1 MTTDHSKIHT
11 HIKALRKQL
20 AEYSYQYYTLDKP
33 LVSDEVYDALYRE
46 LQQLEKK
53 HPEFHDPGS
62 ITQKVGSKV
71 LAQFAPVKHA
81 EAMLSLNNAFTDE
94 EVTRFEERIEDETGK
109 KNIEFSCEPKIDGLA
124 VSIRYE
130 HGKLALAAT
139 RGDGTTGENI
149 TQNILTLKNVPHKL
163 HTTHPPKMIEI
174 RGEVYMT
181 IEAFHA
187 LNKKNREKPFANPRN
202 AAAGSLR
209 QLDPEITASR
219 DLHFFAYGVGAASDF
234 HRPKTQAELLQQLK
248 SWGFVPTGLQELHSG
263 ADGLRKYHEKIAA
276 RRAKLPYQI
285 DGVVY
290 KVNDFRLQD
299 ELGFVARAPRFAL
312 AHKFAAEQAET
323 QLLQVEFQ
331 VGRTGTIT
339 PVAILEPVKV
349 GGVTVT
355 HATLHNKDDLERK
368 DLHINDYVII
378 QRAGDVIPEVVSVV
392 KSKRR
397 NVHKIV
403 FPKHCPQCGS
413 KLEQVPDQVYIR
425 CPNGRS
431 CAAQQ
436 KEGLIHFA
444 AKNAMNIDGMGE
456 KMVEQLLQ
464 HKLVL
469 TPADFY
475 RLTYD
480 QLVVLERMGPKSAEN
495 LLAAL
500 KESKNTSMGRF
511 LFGLGIS
518 DVGEVTAQVL
528 AAEFGDMKSLLNATE
543 ERLLEIPEIGPVIAK
558 SIVDFFKTAAHKHI
572 VEDLLH
578 QGIHWPAPKD
588 TKHLPLSGQSYVIT
602 GSLEAMSRTEA
613 KEKLKLL
620 GAKVSE
626 SVSKTTTAVIVGA
639 EPGSKYEKAQKLKV
653 PIYDE
658 AEFLKLLKH
667 PKH

>member
-1 MTTDHSKIHT
+1 MVADNHKIHAR
-11 HIKALRKQL
+11 IKTLRKQL
-20 AEYSYQYYTLDKP
+20 AEYSYQYHTLDKP
-33 LVSDEVYDALYRE
+33 TVSDEVYDALYKE
-46 LQQLEKK
+46 LQDLEKK
-53 HPEFHDPGS
+53 HPEFHDAHS
-62 ITQKVGSKV
+62 ITQKVGAHI
-71 LAQFAPVKHA
+71 LPQFAAVKHL
-81 EAMLSLNNAFTDE
+81 EPMLSLNNAFSDAD
-94 EVTRFEERIEDETGK
+94 VTRFLERIESEIGK
-109 KNIEFSCEPKIDGLA
+109 KTIEFSCEPKIDGLA

-130 HGKLALAAT
+130 QGKLVLAAT

-149 TQNILTLKNVPHKL
+149 TQNALTIKDIPSKL
-163 HTTHPPKMIEI
+163 HAAHPPKMIEI

-181 IEAFHA
+181 LKAFHA
-187 LNKKNREKPFANPRN
+187 LNKQTPEKSFANPRN

-209 QLDPEITASR
+209 QLDPQVTAHR
-219 DLHFFAYGVGAASDF
+219 DLHFFAYGVGATEGFAL
-234 HRPKTQAELLQQLK
+234 PKTQSELLQQLQA
-248 SWGFVPTGLQELHSG
+248 WGFSMTGLQEVRDAPEL
-263 ADGLRKYHEKIAA
+263 LKYHEKILEK
-276 RRAKLPYQI
+276 REKLPYQI

-290 KVNDFRLQD
+290 KVNDFRLQE
-299 ELGFVARAPRFAL
+299 ELGFVSRAPRFSL

-323 QLLQVEFQ
+323 KLLNVEFQ
-331 VGRTGTIT
+331 VGRTGVIT

-355 HATLHNKDDLERK
+355 HATLHNKEDLERK
-368 DLHINDYVII
+368 DLHINDYVMI

-392 KSKRR
+392 KAKRR
-397 NVHKIV
+397 HVEKII

-444 AKNAMNIDGMGE
+444 AKNAMNIDGMGD

-495 LLAAL
+495 LLTAI
-500 KESKNTSMGRF
+500 KNSKSTTMGRF
-511 LFGLGIS
+511 LFGLGIP

-528 AAEFGDMKSLLNATE
+528 AEEFGDIKKLLNADE
-543 ERLLEIPEIGPVIAK
+543 ARLLEIPEIGPVIAK
-558 SIVDFFKTAAHKHI
+558 SIVDFFKTVQHRHL
-572 VEDLLH
+572 VEDLLD
-578 QGIHWPAPKD
+578 QGIHWPSPKD
-588 TKHLPLSGQSYVIT
+588 TKHLPLSGHSYVIT
-602 GSLEAMSRTEA
+602 GSLESMGRTEA
-613 KEKLKLL
+613 KEKLQLL
-620 GAKVSE
+620 GAKTSE
-626 SVSKTTTAVIVGA
+626 SVSKTTTAVIVGHD
-639 EPGSKYEKAQKLKV
+639 PGSKYDKALKLKI

-658 AEFLKLLKH
+658 AEFLKLLK
-667 PKH
+667 KHT